1 MEGRILQSVV
11 IAILMV
17 GLAGCCG
24 QCQRGEKT
32 QQVEKAAKTEAP
44 AQQVSLSQVPE
55 PARAVIEK
63 VTVGG
68 KIKKIEKAEEG
79 GKTIYDVEAT
89 VRDRDVEYD
98 IAADGTIL
106 TSGQT
111 VPYASV
117 PLVVRN
123 AAEKYFGSATG
134 LKAFVELEEGKTF
147 YEISGTKGGTP
158 MTIKLTDTG
167 QIVEEEKE

>member
-1 MEGRILQSVV
+1 MSRCVFQIIVAVIL
-11 IAILMV
+11 IV
-17 GLAGCCG
+17 GVTGCCG
-24 QCQRGEKT
+24 ACKRGEKAEGAET
-32 QQVEKAAKTEAP
+32 KEAP

-55 PARAVIEK
+55 PARAAIEK
-63 VTVGG
+63 VTAGG

-89 VRDRDVEYD
+89 LRDRDVEYD

-106 TSGQT
+106 TSEQA
-111 VPYASV
+111 VPYTSV

-134 LKAFVELEEGKTF
+134 LKGFVELEEGKTF
-147 YEISGTKGGTP
+147 YEISGKKGKTP

-167 QIVEEEKE
+167 QIIEEEKE

>member
-1 MEGRILQSVV
+1 MSCRAFQIIVAVV
-11 IAILMV
+11 LMV
-17 GLAGCCG
+17 GITGCSSLSK
-24 QCQRGEKT
+24 QGET
-32 QQVEKAAKTEAP
+32 AEGAVAKETP
-44 AQQVSLSQVPE
+44 AQQVALSDVPA

-63 VTVGG
+63 VTLGG
-68 KIKKIEKAEEG
+68 TIKKIEKAEEG

-89 VRDRDVEYD
+89 MRDRDVEYD

-111 VPYASV
+111 VPYTSV

-123 AAEKYFGSATG
+123 AAEKYFGSAEG

-147 YEISGTKGGTP
+147 YEISGKKGKAP

-167 QIVEEEKE
+167 QIIEEEKE

>member
-1 MEGRILQSVV
+1 MERRILQSVV
-11 IAILMV
+11 VAVLAV
-17 GLAGCCG
+17 GVTGCCG
-24 QCQRGEKT
+24 TCKKGEKP
-32 QQVEKAAKTEAP
+32 EKAEAKEAP

-55 PARAVIEK
+55 PARGVIEK

-68 KIKKIEKAEEG
+68 TIKKIEKAEEG
-79 GKTIYDVEAT
+79 GRTVYDVEAT
-89 VRDRDVEYD
+89 LRDRDVEYD
-98 IAADGTIL
+98 VAADGTIL

-134 LKAFVELEEGKTF
+134 LKAFVELEGGKTY

-158 MTIKLTDTG
+158 MTVKLTDTG
-167 QIVEEEKE
+167 RIVEEEKE

>member
-1 MEGRILQSVV
+1 MQYRTFQITVAV
-11 IAILMV
+11 ILMV

-24 QCQRGEKT
+24 LCRRGQKGEGA
-32 QQVEKAAKTEAP
+32 EAKEAP

-55 PARAVIEK
+55 PARGVIEK
-63 VTVGG
+63 VTAGG
-68 KIKKIEKAEEG
+68 TIKKIEKEEESG
-79 GKTIYDVEAT
+79 RTVYDVEAT
-89 VRDRDVEYD
+89 LRDRDVEYD

-117 PLVVRN
+117 PLAVRS
-123 AAEKYFGSATG
+123 AAEKYFGSAAG
-134 LKAFVELEEGKTF
+134 LKAFVELEGGKTF

-158 MTIKLTDTG
+158 MTVKLTDTG
-167 QIVEEEKE
+167 RIVEEEKE

>member
-1 MEGRILQSVV
+1 MSRRAFEIMGAV
-11 IAILMV
+11 ILMV
-17 GLAGCCG
+17 GVTGCSG
-24 QCQRGEKT
+24 LGRQGEKAEGT
-32 QQVEKAAKTEAP
+32 KAKETP
-44 AQQVSLSQVPE
+44 AQQVSLSDVPA
-55 PARAVIEK
+55 PARTVIEK
-63 VTVGG
+63 VTAGG

-89 VRDRDVEYD
+89 MPDRDVEYD

-106 TSGQT
+106 TEGRT
-111 VPYASV
+111 VPYTSV

-147 YEISGTKGGTP
+147 YEISGRKGKTP
-158 MTIKLTDTG
+158 MTIKLTDAG

>member
-1 MEGRILQSVV
+1 MSRRACQIIVAV
-11 IAILMV
+11 ILMV
-17 GLAGCCG
+17 GVTGCCG
-24 QCQRGEKT
+24 ACKRGEKA
-32 QQVEKAAKTEAP
+32 EGAKVKEAP

-55 PARAVIEK
+55 PARAAIEQ
-63 VTVGG
+63 VTAGG
-68 KIKKIEKAEEG
+68 KIKTIEKEEEG

-89 VRDRDVEYD
+89 MRDRDVEYD

-111 VPYASV
+111 VPYTSV

-147 YEISGTKGGTP
+147 YEISGKKGKTP
-158 MTIKLTDTG
+158 MTLRLTDTG

>member
-1 MEGRILQSVV
+1 MQHRILQSVV
-11 IAILMV
+11 VAVLIV
-17 GLAGCCG
+17 GVTGCCG
-24 QCQRGEKT
+24 LCKKGEKA
-32 QQVEKAAKTEAP
+32 QGVEAKEAP
-44 AQQVSLSQVPE
+44 AQQVSLAQVPE

-63 VTVGG
+63 VTAGG

-89 VRDRDVEYD
+89 MRDRDVEYD

-111 VPYASV
+111 VPYTSV

-147 YEISGTKGGTP
+147 YEISGKKGSAP
-158 MTIKLTDTG
+158 MTVKLTDAG